1 MSRDKSSECYS
12 KAKGLLPG
20 GVNSPARAWTAV
32 GGCPLFLSR
41 GSGSHVRDVDG
52 NRYIDYVGSW
62 GPLILGHSHPEVLGA
77 IRESLSKGT
86 SFGAPTEAESHL
98 AHLIVGAFPSI
109 DLVRFVN
116 SGTEAAMSALRLS
129 RAFTGRDKI
138 VKFQGGYHGHVD
150 ALLVQ
155 SGSGAAIHGIPTS
168 AGVSKKIIQDTL
180 VGEYNDLSSVEELFG
195 RYGHEIA
202 SVIVEPIAANM
213 GVVLPQSGF
222 LEGLRKLTS
231 DWGSL
236 LIFEEVVTGFRVGY
250 GGAKQLLKIVP
261 DITVLGKIIGG
272 GLPVGAY
279 GGRRE
284 IMEMV
289 SPIGS
294 MYQAGTLSGNPVAME
309 AGIKTLEILRR
320 DGIYES
326 LECISGKLANELL
339 NICGIELKPVMVNR
353 MGSMMTLFF
362 AAGEVN
368 GWKDVMGTDKKSF
381 SKFFHR
387 MLDEGIYI
395 PPSPLEAM
403 FVSTAHSNEDID
415 KTIDSA
421 RAVLRSK

>member
-1 MSRDKSSECYS
+1 VSRDKSSEFYS

-155 SGSGAAIHGIPTS
+155 SGSGAAIMES
-168 AGVSKKIIQDTL
+168 
-180 VGEYNDLSSVEELFG
+180 
-195 RYGHEIA
+195 
-202 SVIVEPIAANM
+202 
-213 GVVLPQSGF
+213 
-222 LEGLRKLTS
+222 
-231 DWGSL
+231 
-236 LIFEEVVTGFRVGY
+236 
-250 GGAKQLLKIVP
+250 QL
-261 DITVLGKIIGG
+261 
-272 GLPVGAY
+272 A
-279 GGRRE
+279 
-284 IMEMV
+284 
-289 SPIGS
+289 
-294 MYQAGTLSGNPVAME
+294 
-309 AGIKTLEILRR
+309 
-320 DGIYES
+320 
-326 LECISGKLANELL
+326 LECRTKLYKILL
-339 NICGIELKPVMVNR
+339 
-353 MGSMMTLFF
+353 
-362 AAGEVN
+362 
-368 GWKDVMGTDKKSF
+368 W
-381 SKFFHR
+381 
-387 MLDEGIYI
+387 
-395 PPSPLEAM
+395 
-403 FVSTAHSNEDID
+403 VSIT
-415 KTIDSA
+415 TYLQ
-421 RAVLRSK
+421 LRSFLGDMVILATCPPPC